1 LSDIENS
8 GRDDRV
14 RRVRL
19 RPTVSTAETFACRRS
34 EVHRMSRL
42 KLPAFKRGATPTIAC
57 MNRAK
62 IPLPIKLAT
71 LISALQ
77 AYVDGHL
84 APVWGTS
91 ANLVEASQ
99 PRKDA
104 WTLILLDNAKHV
116 DVILKGA
123 DRRKVIGQHKLEHHG
138 LPLAMVFV
146 EASLNSQSGLR
157 DRDKISVATSHELAE
172 MLVDPGNNLWCE
184 VSEGTFYAYEVCDPV
199 EEKYF
204 PVKGLLMSDFVYPAY
219 FDLSRKPKSTW
230 FDHMGVVD
238 RPFQIL
244 DSGYMPIKQDGKLV
258 VKHGSPNKKR
268 QFAAEN
274 RELHRSEFR

>member
-1 LSDIENS
+1 M
-8 GRDDRV
+8 
-14 RRVRL
+14 
-19 RPTVSTAETFACRRS
+19 P
-34 EVHRMSRL
+34 RL
-42 KLPAFKRGATPTIAC
+42 KLPAFKRGAIPTIAC
-57 MNRAK
+57 INKAK
-62 IPLPIKLAT
+62 TPLPIKFAT

-77 AYVDGHL
+77 AYIDGHL

-91 ANLVEASQ
+91 ANLVQANQ

-104 WTLILLDNAKHV
+104 WTLMFLDSAKHV
-116 DVILKGA
+116 DVVLKGV
-123 DRRKVIGQHKLEHHG
+123 DRSKVIGQHKLEHHG

-146 EASLNSQSGLR
+146 EPTLHSQSGLR
-157 DRDKISVATSHELAE
+157 DRDKISVAASHELAE

-199 EEKYF
+199 EEKNF
-204 PVKGLLMSDFVYPAY
+204 RVHGLWMSNFVYPAY

-244 DSGYMPIKQDGKLV
+244 EDGYMPIKRDGKLV
-258 VKHGSPNKKR
+258 VIHGSSNKKR